1 MSDHTQGARE
11 PYKTLG
17 THLKFV
23 REQKNE
29 TLAEASG
36 AVEIDLE
43 TLERI
48 EAGTERPSEDILMLL
63 INHFDLQDQEAVQ
76 LWESAG
82 YDSNDGRRKAAQE
95 VAEKAAVIVVT
106 MDNRV
111 GYSDGLVVDA
121 SQAGLVLNF
130 TQGDAAKGEQTPV
143 SKIGVSYEQAAQI
156 IKTLQYAVAYGK
168 HGRRLLPPGE

>member
-29 TLAEASG
+29 TLAETSG

-43 TLERI
+43 TLEKI
-48 EAGTERPSEDILMLL
+48 ESGAERPTEDILMLL
-63 INHFDLQDQEAVQ
+63 INHFDVQDQEAVQ

-82 YDSNDGRRKAAQE
+82 YDSNDTRRKVAQE
-95 VAEKAAVIVVT
+95 VAEKAAVVVLT

-111 GYSDGLVVDA
+111 VYSDGLVIDA
-121 SQAGLVLNF
+121 SPAGLVLNF
-130 TQGDAAKGEQTPV
+130 TQGDADKGQQAPV
-143 SKIGVSYEQAAQI
+143 SKIGVSYEQAAEV
-156 IKTLQYAVAYGK
+156 IKTLQYAIAYGK